1 MNDKE
6 KNKHEHYEEGN
17 QKIKCGVTDCIHNCI
32 DDCTC
37 RLDSIK
43 VNVVSDQTKACSK
56 DGTCCKSYDY
66 AGDLNEVEVTGR
78 D

>member
-1 MNDKE
+1 MEDLK
-6 KNKHEHYEEGN
+6 KGS
-17 QKIKCGVTDCIHNCI
+17 QKIKCGVTDCVHNCI

-43 VNVVSDQTKACSK
+43 INVSYDKSKACCT
-56 DGTCCKSYDY
+56 DETCCKSYDY
-66 AGDLNEVEVTGR
+66 AGDLNQVEITGR